1 MINRR
6 AYGVAESLEL
16 GEREWLKMQ
25 TTFLHCRVR
34 DNAMEVSDSS
44 KVLCIRMVLFS
55 IYVLAGAAVFQ
66 AIESQEQLQ
75 EIRSHRDTR
84 REILQKYNITA
95 IDADRWMETFPSTV
109 LGNEGFLEWNFGNSF
124 LFAMVVIT
132 TIGKI
137 TDCLIL

>member
-1 MINRR
+1 
-6 AYGVAESLEL
+6 
-16 GEREWLKMQ
+16 MQ

-66 AIESQEQLQ
+66 AIEGQEQLQ

-84 REILQKYNITA
+84 KEILQKYNITA

-124 LFAMVVIT
+124 LFAMVVLT

-137 TDCLIL
+137 TNCLIL